1 MKWNVSWRNL
11 LMYNAVIPDI
21 STGSSSEG
29 GGSSNNKSVSGSM
42 SFFDVGKRLQEGK
55 GV

>member
-1 MKWNVSWRNL
+1 
-11 LMYNAVIPDI
+11 MYNAVIPDT

-29 GGSSNNKSVSGSM
+29 ERSSNNKSVSGSM

>member
-1 MKWNVSWRNL
+1 
-11 LMYNAVIPDI
+11 MYNAVIPEV
-21 STGSSSEG
+21 STESTSEDGS
-29 GGSSNNKSVSGSM
+29 SSNNKSVSGSM